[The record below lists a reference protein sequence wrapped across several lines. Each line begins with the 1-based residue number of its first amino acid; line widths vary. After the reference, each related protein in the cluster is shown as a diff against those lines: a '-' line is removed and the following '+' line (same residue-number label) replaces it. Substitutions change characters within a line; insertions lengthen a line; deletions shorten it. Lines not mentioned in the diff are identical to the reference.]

1 MSSMILI
8 KNFPNRAFAE
18 QAREILERDGIIC
31 ILKSPDVGIIGTSSS
46 SMLYGVDLYVEEQ
59 NKEQAYNLLNALFNG
74 I

>member
-46 SMLYGVDLYVEEQ
+46 SMLYGVDLYVEDQ